1 MFQKQSIAIALA
13 FVASSSAFAP
23 ASFSH
28 KAVATTFVSTVPS
41 YSNIN
46 NALFADVEESA
57 EPVAEVEVQVEVQA
71 EAATEEAEPVAEEP
85 AAEKEEEDDINC
97 VAYVVNLSY
106 GKIHNSSKDY
116 LLENLKLGRHATHT
130 RTNLIFKSTRR
141 NPAWWL
147 ERTIRKTW

>member
-1 MFQKQSIAIALA
+1 MMFQKQSIAIVLA

-23 ASFSH
+23 ASFSQ

-57 EPVAEVEVQVEVQA
+57 EVEVQAEVQA

-106 GKIHNSSKDY
+106 GKIHIFLKVN
-116 LLENLKLGRHATHT
+116 LMANLKLGPHATHT
-130 RTNLIFKSTRR
+130 RTNFVFKLTRR
-141 NPAWWL
+141 NRAW
-147 ERTIRKTW
+147 